1 MASATTPTAS
11 AATRQRSGGDS
22 TSRVELVPNDR
33 ARVSSSHEPER
44 PAHALC
50 FEAEGHARSGH
61 RLPSCGESASA
72 ICETMPR
79 EHPPR
84 RRDDDDTDQGGRLA
98 APTPGNCAAQES
110 LLQSCDASQLES
122 VASWKTRLPYRW
134 ATGGHGACH
143 CGVLQAYPGWS
154 FAAWGAAVIRR
165 EFGPV
170 DIACLDQP
178 PGAVWGQ
185 LTGDMA
191 SNWQATD
198 SQLALAAGGA
208 GR

>member
-33 ARVSSSHEPER
+33 ARVSGSHEPER
-44 PAHALC
+44 PARALC

-122 VASWKTRLPYRW
+122 VASWKHGRHIVGRLVDMVPAIVVFCRLIPDGALQRGVREESGWRGTRGL
-134 ATGGHGACH
+134 
-143 CGVLQAYPGWS
+143 
-154 FAAWGAAVIRR
+154 R
-165 EFGPV
+165 E
-170 DIACLDQP
+170 
-178 PGAVWGQ
+178 
-185 LTGDMA
+185 
-191 SNWQATD
+191 
-198 SQLALAAGGA
+198 
-208 GR
+208 

>member
-122 VASWKTRLPYRW
+122 VASWKNTVAISLGDWWTWCLPLW
-134 ATGGHGACH
+134 C
-143 CGVLQAYPGWS
+143 
-154 FAAWGAAVIRR
+154 FAGLSRMELCSVGCCRDASR
-165 EFGPV
+165 
-170 DIACLDQP
+170 
-178 PGAVWGQ
+178 VWPC
-185 LTGDMA
+185 
-191 SNWQATD
+191 
-198 SQLALAAGGA
+198 
-208 GR
+208 